1 MPLSSPARK
10 PDPENGSPP
19 AFTLYVE
26 GPRDRSILRAW
37 AYRLMPTRARPLFR
51 ASVILGGRQPERALE
66 HFRER
71 SADAPGASALCV
83 LDRDGGEHGIP
94 DTNGYALD
102 FFTWSRRHIES
113 YLLVPAA
120 IRRALALP
128 VSDHRVDRALE
139 EHLPAQHTPEWQRL
153 DAKRLL
159 GANGPLAQA
168 FGAPLPLTKIAQAT
182 RESELDADVH
192 DLFARL
198 HERFDSP
205 PR

>member
-1 MPLSSPARK
+1 MPPSSPARSS
-10 PDPENGSPP
+10 DPPRGSSP

-37 AYRLMPTRARPLFR
+37 SYRLMPTRARSLFR
-51 ASVILGGRQPERALE
+51 ASVILGGRQPERALL
-66 HFRER
+66 HFREHW
-71 SADAPGASALCV
+71 ADAPGASALCV
-83 LDRDGGEHGIP
+83 LDRDGGDDGVP
-94 DTNGYALD
+94 DTNGYDLD

-120 IRRALALP
+120 IRRALAL
-128 VSDHRVDRALE
+128 SKGDHRVDRALE
-139 EHLPAQHTPEWQRL
+139 EHLPQRDTPEWQRL

-159 GANGPLAQA
+159 GANGPLSRA

-198 HERFDSP
+198 HERLESS
-205 PR
+205 R